1 MIQVQILRQTSYFD
15 FQVAS
20 MFFLMAGTF
29 STRTKNNYL
38 PGTQNFLVE
47 SMGYQINGA
56 LKEFNPKTVKSG
68 VEITLSALSFS
79 LKMGAAVLVHL

>member
-1 MIQVQILRQTSYFD
+1 LGFYPLHHIVFKGAVDEKLKTQGNLINMIQVQILRQTSYFD

-47 SMGYQINGA
+47 SMG
-56 LKEFNPKTVKSG
+56 
-68 VEITLSALSFS
+68 
-79 LKMGAAVLVHL
+79 

>member
-47 SMGYQINGA
+47 SMG
-56 LKEFNPKTVKSG
+56 
-68 VEITLSALSFS
+68 
-79 LKMGAAVLVHL
+79 